1 MVEPKSLTQIISE
14 DDFLLLMDAPCKQF
28 FSVFFLFK
36 RRNEENKEITR
47 KFYSNLTQE
56 SEYLE
61 SFMDQYGAREN
72 KKWGFFVECLASI
85 RNLSIAAFFTR
96 HILDRYPYYNLRE
109 SSEKENEFKNSCN
122 NVLVFLN
129 QSILEKK

>member
-47 KFYSNLTQE
+47 
-56 SEYLE
+56 
-61 SFMDQYGAREN
+61 
-72 KKWGFFVECLASI
+72 
-85 RNLSIAAFFTR
+85 
-96 HILDRYPYYNLRE
+96 
-109 SSEKENEFKNSCN
+109 
-122 NVLVFLN
+122 
-129 QSILEKK
+129 

>member
-14 DDFLLLMDAPCKQF
+14 KDFLTLAKTPCEQF
-28 FSVFFLFK
+28 LNVFFLFK
-36 RRNEENKEITR
+36 HRNEGKKDISR

-56 SEYLE
+56 AECLE
-61 SFMDQYGAREN
+61 NFMDQYGAREN
-72 KKWGFFVECLASI
+72 KKWSFFVECLASI

-109 SSEKENEFKNSCN
+109 SSETGN
-122 NVLVFLN
+122 
-129 QSILEKK
+129 